1 METISTVPMNQSHFQ
16 LWVVAYVDSVNS
28 ANDSIFCYRNT
39 SNDYQFCSGHA
50 SNFYAQIKSDTRY
63 GSTNT
68 FSNGTDLKGKP
79 LVILITEGKVLYI
92 NGEYKGS
99 ITGGT
104 AVNTNKFVVGA
115 NRNVDVPFDG
125 WIGEVFCTNH
135 HPYDRLRDKG
145 TRYLMGKWG
154 ADAHL
159 EDSDNTY
166 NDADVLG
173 GSGSG
178 GSIYLKAA
186 NLVVNSGVTI
196 SANGGNAAPVIDQG
210 GNTGAT
216 DGGGEGPSCGRWWP
230 CVSRRNHFICKP
242 CKC

>member
-1 METISTVPMNQSHFQ
+1 M
-16 LWVVAYVDSVNS
+16 
-28 ANDSIFCYRNT
+28 
-39 SNDYQFCSGHA
+39 
-50 SNFYAQIKSDTRY
+50 
-63 GSTNT
+63 
-68 FSNGTDLKGKP
+68 
-79 LVILITEGKVLYI
+79 ITEGKVLYI

-125 WIGEVFCTNH
+125 WIGEVLYVNH

-196 SANGGNAAPVIDQG
+196 SANGGNAAPIIDQG
-210 GNTGAT
+210 GNTVQLTAGAKARQPAVVAVCISK
-216 DGGGEGPSCGRWWP
+216 EPL
-230 CVSRRNHFICKP
+230 HL
-242 CKC
+242 